1 MSVREFIKVTRYEK
15 INKGVANECYP
26 GLTGMLVATV
36 KWAEISIKGNQTAL
50 ALEWLQEAMAQKKK
64 VENVVKRYNRKYN

>member
-1 MSVREFIKVTRYEK
+1 MSIREFIKVTRYEK
-15 INKGVANECYP
+15 INKGIAELSYP

-36 KWAEISIKGNQTAL
+36 KWAEISIKENQTAL

-64 VENVVKRYNRKYN
+64 VENVVERYNRKYN